1 MEDVLTPSVCS
12 YENGLHIQNRSLDD
26 GLDTIL
32 PYYVT
37 TLVDP
42 SVWVQKPSH
51 KNDNNWHA
59 HNKHSRRMPDYACQ
73 QFPDYFSTVNTK
85 LNASEPVNLTCWTT
99 APAADKRVACD
110 DNGAAWFRTAEG
122 CYIPD
127 FIIVTDVKA
136 ESETAKN
143 GVSELTDLLRFCPSP
158 VHQVGAMKPQ
168 YQEVGT
174 YCYACA
180 SLGCGAVP
188 VPPSNG
194 SVELDCWKSGETVR
208 GDE

>member
-1 MEDVLTPSVCS
+1 VLTLLARS
-12 YENGLHIQNRSLDD
+12 YEKGLRNRNGSQDD

-32 PYYVT
+32 PYFVT

-42 SVWVQKPSH
+42 SDWEQKTAH
-51 KNDNNWHA
+51 NNNRQA
-59 HNKHSRRMPDYACQ
+59 HNKPSRHMPDYACQ
-73 QFPDYFSTVNTK
+73 QFPDYFSTVNSK

-99 APAADKRVACD
+99 APAADKRAACD

-136 ESETAKN
+136 QSETAKK
-143 GVSELTDLLRFCPSP
+143 GVSELTDLLRFCPAP

-168 YQEVGT
+168 YRAGT
-174 YCYACA
+174 YCYTCA
-180 SLGCGAVP
+180 SLECGAVP
-188 VPPSNG
+188 VPPVNE

-208 GDE
+208 GDK